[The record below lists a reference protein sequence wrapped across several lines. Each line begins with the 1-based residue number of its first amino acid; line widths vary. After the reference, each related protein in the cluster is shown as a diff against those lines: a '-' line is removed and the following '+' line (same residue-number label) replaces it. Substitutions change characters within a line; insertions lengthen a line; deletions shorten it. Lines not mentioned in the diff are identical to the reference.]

1 MKRLSRW
8 LFALAVCLP
17 ATAGAD
23 VEGRVAAYERE
34 VLQIGSDLP
43 VPNALTGAQGHR
55 RLVDAEVAYSL
66 GDYEQAALMLFDLAS
81 KQSPDQETATFYLAE
96 SLYMKGDRGAA
107 RNYYEIVAGSNNTSS
122 RYYQPSLLR
131 LVEIAIAQK
140 DTTNVANVIAQLDRL
155 SPGLRKPEVPYVR
168 GKFAFFEGKYDEA
181 LAYFN
186 DVAKGSEQEMQAT
199 YYSATV
205 YVAKKDL
212 ARATEMFNDLIA
224 RKPKSPNDR
233 RVQELSHMA
242 LGRLHYER
250 DQPSK
255 SIDSYLEIDRRSDLF
270 PDALY
275 EVAWVYVKGKQ
286 YDKALRAL
294 ELLSLSEPTST
305 KTPTVRIL
313 EGNLRIRKAQMIR
326 QARIAGTI
334 DASTKDIDPSAEY
347 DKAEG
352 VFTDTHDMYLP
363 SYLALSEMAESQD
376 PGQYLAQLAGRAPKV
391 FQTTSPVPEAA
402 AQYLREEPEVQ
413 RIVNVATD
421 LGEVETNIIQAEA
434 VLSRLEGVLAAGDK
448 TAVYPALQ
456 NRRSRIGA
464 IQDDLI
470 KIRIEL
476 LDRAG
481 SGDANRKQLAAAY
494 LALGNAEQVAA
505 DRLSTVRS
513 EYDKLDASAA
523 DVSGILDS
531 TQAVAV
537 ALRKYASDPKAT
549 GTEPVPADQKTTI
562 TTALDDTAKEAAS
575 IEAELAD
582 IQRELQL
589 GRDLAAVGDDQ
600 VIKAREARKALK
612 AALDAEQRSS
622 GKNTGLLQRAM
633 AVADNLTQVEDRI
646 DQLVGR
652 GMEQVKAQIVTERQ
666 NIAAMRTELAE
677 HNSEARTIG
686 GTALGASFKDV
697 KAKFYDIVIR
707 TDVGNVD
714 VAWSRKED
722 NDDDL
727 KRLNLSRQRD
737 LKQLRDEFRGIIDD
751 NTKSPAKPD
760 AAAPLKKPEGEQPQQ
775 SPDKGGS
782 DGRVKPGEG
791 SKEPPKPTVR
801 PDNETKPGTQP
812 KPNTQPATKAPA
824 GTQPKAPAAGG
835 PR

>member
-1 MKRLSRW
+1 MRRLSR
-8 LFALAVCLP
+8 LLLALVVSLP
-17 ATAGAD
+17 LSAGAD
-23 VEGRVAAYERE
+23 SESRVAAYERE
-34 VLQIGSDLP
+34 ALQIGADLP
-43 VPNALTGAQGHR
+43 QPNQVTTAQGQR
-55 RLVDAEVAYSL
+55 RLIDAEVAYSL
-66 GDYEQAALMLFDLAS
+66 GDYDQAALMLFDLAQ
-81 KQSPDQETATFYLAE
+81 KPGQDQETATFYLAE
-96 SLYMKGDRGAA
+96 SLYQKGDRGAA
-107 RNYYEIVAGSNNTSS
+107 RSYYEQITNGANTSS

-131 LVEIAIAQK
+131 LVEIAIAQR
-140 DTTNVANVIAQLDRL
+140 DTSNVAPTIQALDQL
-155 SPGLRKPEVPYVR
+155 SPGLRKPQVPYVR
-168 GKFAFFEGKYDEA
+168 GKYAFFEGKYDEA

-186 DVAKGSEQEMQAT
+186 DVPKGSEHELQAV

-212 ARATEMFNDLIA
+212 ARATEMFNDIIT
-224 RKPKSPNDR
+224 RRPKSPNDR

-250 DQPSK
+250 DQGSK

-326 QARIAGTI
+326 QAKITGTI
-334 DASTKDIDPSAEY
+334 DATTKDTDPNTEY
-347 DKAEG
+347 DKAEV

-363 SYLALSEMAESQD
+363 SYLALTEMAESSD
-376 PGQYLAQLAGRAPKV
+376 PGQYLAQLAGRDARAFSTTAPI
-391 FQTTSPVPEAA
+391 PEAA
-402 AQYLREEPEVQ
+402 AQYLREEPEVR
-413 RIVNVATD
+413 RIVNVAVD
-421 LGEVETNIIQAEA
+421 LREVETNIIQAEA

-448 TAVYPALQ
+448 SAVYPALQ

-470 KIRIEL
+470 KIRVDL
-476 LDRAG
+476 LNDPGIRQRSQTYFAQG
-481 SGDANRKQLAAAY
+481 GVEQLAT
-494 LALGNAEQVAA
+494 
-505 DRLSTVRS
+505 DRVSATRA

-523 DVSGILDS
+523 DVSGIVDS

-537 ALRKYASDPKAT
+537 ALRKFANDPKAT
-549 GTEPVPADQKTTI
+549 GKEPLPQDQRTTI
-562 TTALDDTAKEAAS
+562 MTGLDETARESAA

-589 GRDLAAVGDDQ
+589 GRDLAPVGDEE
-600 VIKAREARKALK
+600 VAKARDARKALL
-612 AALDAEQRSS
+612 AELDGRSGNALY
-622 GKNTGLLQRAM
+622 NRAT
-633 AVADNLTQVEDRI
+633 AVSRNLSQIESRI
-646 DQLVGR
+646 DQAIGQ
-652 GMEQVKAQIVTERQ
+652 GMDQLKAQIVTERQ
-666 NIAAMRTELAE
+666 TIAAMRTELAE
-677 HNSEARTIG
+677 HETEARTIG

-737 LKQLRDEFRGIIDD
+737 LKQLRDEFRGIIEQ
-751 NTKSPAKPD
+751 TTTSPARPAPVSTKPD
-760 AAAPLKKPEGEQPQQ
+760 EAKPPAT
-775 SPDKGGS
+775 SPDKGGTDTRVSPGSS
-782 DGRVKPGEG
+782 D
-791 SKEPPKPTVR
+791 PKQPAAPTVR

-812 KPNTQPATKAPA
+812 KAPATGAKP
-824 GTQPKAPAAGG
+824 
-835 PR
+835 